1 MYCLFERTDA
11 GIAEEYRHVRPID
24 HLEALRGP
32 GMVLDVDLYARC
44 QSGELGVP
52 PKLMLE
58 VDPARREQHIADIKA
73 LCGDQVYIAWAIPD
87 RVEFMRRG
95 VDKGVALRT
104 LTERIG
110 GSTDRVLAVGDADN
124 DLPMLRAAGTGVLL
138 GNAKA
143 EVQAAVAG
151 DGCGLDRVLP
161 KMDLPK
167 WCGNTRWMD
176 RSRNDA
182 GVLRNRVVC
191 CRCGLGFGP
200 GGTNRGRLP
209 QGRGDGKDREGKSQV
224 LHR

>member
-1 MYCLFERTDA
+1 MLHEERLDEESFAQIVEYGRAEGLNLMYCLFERTDA

-73 LCGDQVYIAWAIPD
+73 LCEDRVYIAWAIPD

-95 VDKGVALRT
+95 VNKGVALRT

-124 DLPMLRAAGTGVLL
+124 DLPMLRVAGTGVLL
-138 GNAKA
+138 GNAKD
-143 EVQAAVAG
+143 EVKAAVAG
-151 DGCGLDRVLP
+151 DGVRIGPSFADDGFAKMVREYALDGQEP
-161 KMDLPK
+161 K
-167 WCGNTRWMD
+167 
-176 RSRNDA
+176 
-182 GVLRNRVVC
+182 
-191 CRCGLGFGP
+191 
-200 GGTNRGRLP
+200 
-209 QGRGDGKDREGKSQV
+209 
-224 LHR
+224 